1 MANDKACRLLGCSSQ
16 ELIGQKLS
24 HFISKCDQETRE
36 AVGDEYLETDERSSM
51 VSGTVV
57 CEMFEQMTLT
67 VYNICGAQ
75 GGFGFLD
82 SLSIISWS
90 S

>member
-1 MANDKACRLLGCSSQ
+1 M
-16 ELIGQKLS
+16 
-24 HFISKCDQETRE
+24 
-36 AVGDEYLETDERSSM
+36 GDEYLETDERSSM